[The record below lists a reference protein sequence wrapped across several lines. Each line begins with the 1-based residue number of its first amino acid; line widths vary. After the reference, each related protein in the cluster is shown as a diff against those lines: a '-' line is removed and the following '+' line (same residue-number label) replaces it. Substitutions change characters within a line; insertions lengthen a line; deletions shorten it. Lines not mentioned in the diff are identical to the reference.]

1 MFCPALDNVIALV
14 VHPRFGRRI
23 GLPSFKTTIFS
34 AKVRL
39 VKYCE
44 VRVKG
49 MSKMLGKNVFEDE
62 DGDEYENDEPV
73 GLCSNVLQIF
83 CNQRVT
89 GTPS

>member
-1 MFCPALDNVIALV
+1 M
-14 VHPRFGRRI
+14 
-23 GLPSFKTTIFS
+23 
-34 AKVRL
+34 
-39 VKYCE
+39 KYCE

-62 DGDEYENDEPV
+62 DDDEYENDEPV
-73 GLCSNVLQIF
+73 GLCSNVVQIF